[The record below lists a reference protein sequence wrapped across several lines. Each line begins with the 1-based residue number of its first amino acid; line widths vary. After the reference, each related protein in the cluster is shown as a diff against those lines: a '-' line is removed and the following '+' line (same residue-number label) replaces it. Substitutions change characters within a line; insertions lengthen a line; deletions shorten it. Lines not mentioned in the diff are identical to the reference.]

1 MPRGSAASHLKS
13 IRAEARSTDQ
23 SRNSCGA
30 IDWDDPGSAR
40 KVQLDGVLPPRLE
53 ACYVAPDG
61 GRARPPMIRHAI
73 FGSLG
78 RMIAILLEHHGGVLP
93 FWLSP
98 DQVAV
103 APISKDQAGYG
114 AEVLAAFEDAGIRAV
129 AFDGADTLSRRIVA
143 AHDMAVPVMA
153 IVGGRE
159 MRDGRVTLRERC
171 GAQADAPLAE
181 AVSRLQARAR
191 PGAVVAEAS

>member
-1 MPRGSAASHLKS
+1 
-13 IRAEARSTDQ
+13 
-23 SRNSCGA
+23 
-30 IDWDDPGSAR
+30 
-40 KVQLDGVLPPRLE
+40 
-53 ACYVAPDG
+53 
-61 GRARPPMIRHAI
+61 MIHHAI

-78 RMIAILLEHHGGVLP
+78 RMIAILIEHHGGVLP

-103 APISKDQAGYG
+103 APISKEQAGYG
-114 AEVLAAFEDAGIRAV
+114 EDVLAAFEDAGIRAI
-129 AFDGADTLSRRIVA
+129 AYDGADTLQRRIVA

-159 MRDGRVTLRERC
+159 MRDGRVSLRERD
-171 GAQADAPLAE
+171 GSQLDVPLAE

-191 PGAVVAEAS
+191 PGWSTADGLRPCGPWRPAVS

>member
-1 MPRGSAASHLKS
+1 
-13 IRAEARSTDQ
+13 
-23 SRNSCGA
+23 
-30 IDWDDPGSAR
+30 
-40 KVQLDGVLPPRLE
+40 VQLDCVLPQRLD
-53 ACYVAPDG
+53 ASYVAPDG
-61 GRARPPMIRHAI
+61 SRARPLIIHHAI

-78 RMIAILLEHHGGVLP
+78 RMILLEHHGGVLP

-114 AEVLAAFEDAGIRAV
+114 ADVLAAFEDAGIRA
-129 AFDGADTLSRRIVA
+129 AAYDGADTLSRRILA

-159 MRDGRVTLRERC
+159 MRDGRVSLRERD
-171 GAQADAPLAE
+171 GSQVDVPLAE
-181 AVSRLQARAR
+181 AVSGLQARAR
-191 PGAVVAEAS
+191 PRADHGR